1 MPALFL
7 CLIMLQYPPMTKT
20 QELLVIG
27 GGLAGTEAAWQAAEL
42 GLQVT
47 CTRCAPNATPPPMSP
62 TNWRNW
68 SVAIRSARWA
78 LPKAPGLLKAEMR
91 GLGSFILACAT
102 ATAVPAG
109 SSLSVDREGFSE
121 LVTAK
126 SPQHPNIEVV
136 REEVTRARHPLH
148 YRHRPAHF
156 PCAGGSIGRLSGR
169 NTSTFTMPSPP
180 LSRHDSIDMSIA
192 FRKSRYDEGEQ
203 DDGDYINCAMT
214 QEEYGRFYEALT
226 TAETASLRDFETEDA
241 QFFEGCMPVEVLA
254 KRGLD
259 ALRFGPLR
267 PVGLIDPR
275 TGKRP
280 FAVVQLRQDNLA
292 GTLYNL
298 VGFQTNLRWGQQE
311 EVLRLIPGLATAE
324 FVRMGQLHRNTYIN
338 SPELLHPTM
347 QYRGRADLFFAGQIT
362 GVEGY
367 AAMRPR
373 ACWRASTPPAC
384 SRANIPLIL
393 PPHTMLG
400 ALAHYVTHAEAKHFQ
415 PMKANFG
422 LFPTP
427 EKNMSKGDRYQYY
440 SERSLTS
447 LRRFARERRLK
458 YDRVAAETAELAAA
472 V

>member
-1 MPALFL
+1 
-7 CLIMLQYPPMTKT
+7 
-20 QELLVIG
+20 
-27 GGLAGTEAAWQAAEL
+27 
-42 GLQVT
+42 
-47 CTRCAPNATPPPMSP
+47 
-62 TNWRNW
+62 
-68 SVAIRSARWA
+68 
-78 LPKAPGLLKAEMR
+78 
-91 GLGSFILACAT
+91 
-102 ATAVPAG
+102 
-109 SSLSVDREGFSE
+109 
-121 LVTAK
+121 
-126 SPQHPNIEVV
+126 
-136 REEVTRARHPLH
+136 
-148 YRHRPAHF
+148 
-156 PCAGGSIGRLSGR
+156 
-169 NTSTFTMPSPP
+169 
-180 LSRHDSIDMSIA
+180 
-192 FRKSRYDEGEQ
+192 
-203 DDGDYINCAMT
+203 
-214 QEEYGRFYEALT
+214 
-226 TAETASLRDFETEDA
+226 
-241 QFFEGCMPVEVLA
+241 MPVEVLA
-254 KRGLD
+254 KRGYD

-367 AAMRPR
+367 AGNAATGLLAGINAARLLTGEHPV
-373 ACWRASTPPAC
+373 
-384 SRANIPLIL
+384 IL

-458 YDRVAAETAELAAA
+458 YDRVAAETAELVAM

>member
-1 MPALFL
+1 MSTDKE
-7 CLIMLQYPPMTKT
+7 LII
-20 QELLVIG
+20 IG

-42 GLQVT
+42 GIHVKLYEMRPQRQTPAHVT
-47 CTRCAPNATPPPMSP
+47 NKLAELVCSNSLGA
-62 TNWRNW
+62 
-68 SVAIRSARWA
+68 VEIH
-78 LPKAPGLLKAEMR
+78 KAPGLLKAEMR
-91 GLGSFILACAT
+91 GLGSLILACAT

-109 SSLSVDREGFSE
+109 SSLSVDREGFSQ
-121 LVTAK
+121 LVTEK
-126 SPQHPNIEVV
+126 ISQHPQIEIV
-136 REEVTRARHPLH
+136 REEMTAVPDAPAIIATGPLTS
-148 YRHRPAHF
+148 PAL
-156 PCAGGSIGRLSGR
+156 AAEIGRLSGQSYLYFYDALAPIVTAESI
-169 NTSTFTMPSPP
+169 NTA
-180 LSRHDSIDMSIA
+180 IA
-192 FRKSRYDEGEQ
+192 FRKSRYDDGEQ
-203 DDGDYINCAMT
+203 DDGDYINCPMT
-214 QEEYGRFYEALT
+214 EEEYGRFYEALI
-226 TAETASLRDFETEDA
+226 TAETAQLRDFETEDA

-254 KRGLD
+254 KRGRD

-311 EVLRLIPGLATAE
+311 AVLRLIPGLETAE

-338 SPELLHPTM
+338 SPELLHPSM

-367 AAMRPR
+367 AGNAATGLLAGINAARLLLGEHPV
-373 ACWRASTPPAC
+373 
-384 SRANIPLIL
+384 IL

-400 ALAHYVTHAEAKHFQ
+400 ALAHYVTHAESKHFQ

-422 LFPTP
+422 LFHTP
-427 EKNMSKGDRYQYY
+427 EKNMSKGDRYHYY

-447 LRRFARERRLK
+447 LRRFARERRLR
-458 YDRVAAETAELAAA
+458 YDRAAAEGNNEQLAMNNEQLT
-472 V
+472 VGN